1 MTFYILSVIVC
12 SGIFYLLYRTF
23 VQRKASY
30 TFSRH
35 YLILTML
42 LAAIIP
48 TLKVPLYH
56 IQGTPQPEL
65 QMIATDAPTT
75 SNDPATVPATDQ
87 SVITGQ
93 PSTISLPTPT
103 ATADA
108 GTSALE
114 SPKNDY
120 KLHLPGFVVFRLVLF
135 SIYLLGVLILL
146 GLTMR
151 SLIYIIRIK
160 NRSIQTRTNDYTLAE
175 NSDVTQPFSFG
186 RTIFLGRK
194 YEPWELRQIMSHE
207 CSHIRHRHS
216 QEKLFMSVLRSLLW
230 FNPFIWMSEKSL
242 EEVQEWQADNDALR
256 DGGYDVDEYRD
267 TVIRMLFGL
276 TPLATTGMSNSLTR
290 KRLLHMKENES
301 KGHLLAV
308 SSVTALVV
316 SALFFCF
323 GCKTVVDTPPA
334 NDDSRAIPGNRPQFM
349 ATEGAFREYLSSDNR
364 MYFCLEDLVY
374 AGTSDK
380 VKHSF
385 FPEDITANDIQRG
398 LEIMEHPGR
407 ELPTLVCVNGYS
419 MADFPTSKELKWVN
433 NKTLI
438 FIGNHK
444 ATLDE
449 FNNLKPEDYLAII
462 YYRPKKN
469 RKSIPSMVYAI
480 TVESLDNT
488 TSYNFACRINSD
500 DVNVRDVISPGG
512 YGLHGNYFICST
524 NINIAITEH
533 FAVNG
538 RLVSL
543 EEFRKAY
550 SNHFYNPLVLRGE
563 QASRIYGSD
572 VKEVAELRNFG
583 AYHVRFIRDEQNR
596 VLAELMG
603 KRYEPEELK
612 DLARY
617 VNAVEQPL
625 GVEPLTLVEIN
636 FDQTYEWLTDDI
648 VQEFCRYIP
657 WDDPTLI
664 IEAFRVA
671 NVTRYQ
677 EGYGLV
683 RSRELLPVS
692 RN

>member
-23 VQRKASY
+23 VQHKASY
-30 TFSRH
+30 TFCRR

-56 IQGTPQPEL
+56 IEDTRQPEME
-65 QMIATDAPTT
+65 MITTDAPTPV
-75 SNDPATVPATDQ
+75 NNQPVATDQ
-87 SVITGQ
+87 PATTVLS
-93 PSTISLPTPT
+93 TPT
-103 ATADA
+103 VSADTPATTAQVV
-108 GTSALE
+108 
-114 SPKNDY
+114 KNDY
-120 KLHLPGFVVFRLVLF
+120 KRHLPGRVVFKLVLF
-135 SIYLLGVLILL
+135 IIYVLGVLVSL
-146 GLTMR
+146 GLTVR
-151 SLIYIIRIK
+151 SLIYIIRMR
-160 NRSIQTRTNDYTLAE
+160 NRSILTRSESYTMAE
-175 NSDVTQPFSFG
+175 NSDVTQPFSFLD
-186 RTIFLGRK
+186 TIFLGRK

-207 CSHIRHRHS
+207 SSHIRHRHS

-242 EEVQEWQADNDALR
+242 EEVQEWQAANDALH

-276 TPLATTGMSNSLTR
+276 NPLATTGMSNSFTR

-308 SSVTALVV
+308 SAVTAVV
-316 SALFFCF
+316 ASALFLCF
-323 GCKTVVDTPPA
+323 GCRMVVDTPPA
-334 NDDSRAIPGNRPQFM
+334 NDDSRVIPGKRPQFM
-349 ATEGAFREYLSSDNR
+349 ATEGAYREYLSSDNR

-385 FPEDITANDIQRG
+385 FPESITANDIQRG
-398 LEIMEHPGR
+398 LEFMEHPGR

-444 ATLDE
+444 ATLGE

-500 DVNVRDVISPGG
+500 DVNVRDVICPGG
-512 YGLHGNYFICST
+512 YGLHGNYFICSS

-550 SNHFYNPLVLRGE
+550 NNHFYNPLVLRGE

-583 AYHVRFIRDEQNR
+583 AYHVRFVRDEQNR

-625 GVEPLTLVEIN
+625 GVEPLTLVQIN
-636 FDQTYEWLTDDI
+636 FDQTYEWLTDEI

-671 NVTRYQ
+671 NVTRYD
-677 EGYGLV
+677 EEYGLV

>member
-23 VQRKASY
+23 VQHKASY
-30 TFSRH
+30 TFCRR

-56 IQGTPQPEL
+56 IEDTRQPEME
-65 QMIATDAPTT
+65 MITTDAPTPV
-75 SNDPATVPATDQ
+75 NNQPVATDQ
-87 SVITGQ
+87 PATTVLS
-93 PSTISLPTPT
+93 TPT
-103 ATADA
+103 VSADA
-108 GTSALE
+108 PATTAQVV
-114 SPKNDY
+114 KNDY
-120 KLHLPGFVVFRLVLF
+120 KRHLPGRVVFKLVLF
-135 SIYLLGVLILL
+135 IIYVLGVLVSL
-146 GLTMR
+146 GLTVR
-151 SLIYIIRIK
+151 SLIYIIRMR
-160 NRSIQTRTNDYTLAE
+160 NRSILTRSESYTMAE
-175 NSDVTQPFSFG
+175 NSDVTQPFSFLD
-186 RTIFLGRK
+186 TIFLGRK

-207 CSHIRHRHS
+207 SSHIRHRHS

-242 EEVQEWQADNDALR
+242 EEVQEWQADNDALH

-276 TPLATTGMSNSLTR
+276 NPLATTGMSNSFTR

-308 SSVTALVV
+308 SAVTAVV
-316 SALFFCF
+316 ASALFLCF
-323 GCKTVVDTPPA
+323 GCRMVVDTPPM
-334 NDDSRAIPGNRPQFM
+334 NDDSRAIPGKRPQFM
-349 ATEGAFREYLSSDNR
+349 ATEGAYREYLSSDNR

-380 VKHSF
+380 VKQSF
-385 FPEDITANDIQRG
+385 FPESITANDIQRG
-398 LEIMEHPGR
+398 LEFMEHPGR

-444 ATLDE
+444 ATLGE

-500 DVNVRDVISPGG
+500 DVNVRDVICPGG
-512 YGLHGNYFICST
+512 YGLHGNYFICSS

-550 SNHFYNPLVLRGE
+550 NNHFYNPLVLRGE

-583 AYHVRFIRDEQNR
+583 AYHVRFVRDEQNR

-625 GVEPLTLVEIN
+625 GVEPLTLVQIN
-636 FDQTYEWLTDDI
+636 FDQTYEWLTDEI

-671 NVTRYQ
+671 NVTRYD
-677 EGYGLV
+677 EEYGLV

>member
-23 VQRKASY
+23 VQHKASY
-30 TFSRH
+30 TFCRR

-56 IQGTPQPEL
+56 IEDTRQPEME
-65 QMIATDAPTT
+65 MITTDAPTPV
-75 SNDPATVPATDQ
+75 NNQPVATDQ
-87 SVITGQ
+87 PATTVLS
-93 PSTISLPTPT
+93 TPT
-103 ATADA
+103 VSADA
-108 GTSALE
+108 PATTAQVV
-114 SPKNDY
+114 KNDY
-120 KLHLPGFVVFRLVLF
+120 KRHLPGRVVFKLVLF
-135 SIYLLGVLILL
+135 IIYVLGVLVSL
-146 GLTMR
+146 GLTVR
-151 SLIYIIRIK
+151 SLIYIIRMR
-160 NRSIQTRTNDYTLAE
+160 NRSILTRSESYTMAE
-175 NSDVTQPFSFG
+175 NSDVTQPFSFLD
-186 RTIFLGRK
+186 TIFLGRK

-207 CSHIRHRHS
+207 SSHIRHRHS

-242 EEVQEWQADNDALR
+242 EEVQEWQADNDALH

-276 TPLATTGMSNSLTR
+276 NPLATTGMSNSFTR

-308 SSVTALVV
+308 SAVTAVV
-316 SALFFCF
+316 ASALFLCF
-323 GCKTVVDTPPA
+323 GCRMVVDTPPM
-334 NDDSRAIPGNRPQFM
+334 NDDSRAIPGSKYSFM
-349 ATEGAFREYLSSDNR
+349 ATEGQYREYLSKSDR
-364 MYFCLEDLVY
+364 MYFSLDDLIY
-374 AGTSDK
+374 STKSDEAR
-380 VKHSF
+380 HIF
-385 FPEDITANDIQRG
+385 FPEEVTANDIQRG

-407 ELPTLVCVNGYS
+407 EIPTLVCINGYK
-419 MADFPTSKELKWVN
+419 MADFPSSKELKWMN
-433 NKTLI
+433 DKTLI
-438 FIGNHK
+438 MIGKHK
-444 ATLDE
+444 ATLSE
-449 FNNLKPEDYLAII
+449 FRALTPQDYLAIV
-462 YYRPKKN
+462 YYRPKRN
-469 RKSIPSMVYAI
+469 RRSIPSVVYVI
-480 TVESLDNT
+480 TEESIDYNT
-488 TSYNFACRINSD
+488 CYNFACRINGP

-512 YGLHGNYFICST
+512 YGLHGNYFVCQT
-524 NINIAITEH
+524 NINVAITEH
-533 FAVNG
+533 FAING
-538 RLVSL
+538 HLVSL
-543 EEFRKAY
+543 EEFREAY
-550 SNHFYNPLVLRGE
+550 NNPRYYNVLILRGE

-572 VKEVAELRNFG
+572 VREVAELRSFG

-603 KRYEPEELK
+603 KYYEPQELK
-612 DLARY
+612 DLAKY
-617 VNAVEQPL
+617 VNAQEQPL
-625 GVEPLTLVEIN
+625 GVEPLTQVEIN

>member
-23 VQRKASY
+23 VQHKASY
-30 TFSRH
+30 TFCRR

-56 IQGTPQPEL
+56 TQGTRQPEME
-65 QMIATDAPTT
+65 MITTDAPTPV
-75 SNDPATVPATDQ
+75 NNQPVA
-87 SVITGQ
+87 TGQ
-93 PSTISLPTPT
+93 PGTTTLSTPT
-103 ATADA
+103 VSADA
-108 GTSALE
+108 PATTAQVA
-114 SPKNDY
+114 KNDY
-120 KLHLPGFVVFRLVLF
+120 KLHLPGRIVFKLVLF
-135 SIYLLGVLILL
+135 IIYVLGVLVSL
-146 GLTMR
+146 GLTVR
-151 SLIYIIRIK
+151 SLIYIIRMR
-160 NRSIQTRTNDYTLAE
+160 NRSVLTRSESYTMAE
-175 NSDVTQPFSFG
+175 NSDVTQPFSF
-186 RTIFLGRK
+186 RDTIFLGRK

-242 EEVQEWQADNDALR
+242 EEVQEWQADNDALH

-276 TPLATTGMSNSLTR
+276 SPLATTGMSNSFTR

-308 SSVTALVV
+308 SAVTAVVV
-316 SALFFCF
+316 SALFLCF
-323 GCKTVVDTPPA
+323 GCRMVVDTPPA
-334 NDDSRAIPGNRPQFM
+334 NDDSRAIPGKRPQFM
-349 ATEGAFREYLSSDNR
+349 ATEGAYREYLSSDNR
-364 MYFCLEDLVY
+364 MFFTLEDLVY
-374 AGTSDK
+374 ASPSYK
-380 VKHSF
+380 FKHSF
-385 FPEDITANDIQRG
+385 FPESITANDIQRG
-398 LEIMEHPGR
+398 LEFMEHPGR

-500 DVNVRDVISPGG
+500 DVNVRDVICPGG
-512 YGLHGNYFICST
+512 FGLHGNYFICSS

-603 KRYEPEELK
+603 KHYEPQELK
-612 DLARY
+612 DLAKY
-617 VNAVEQPL
+617 VNAQEQPL

-636 FDQTYEWLTDDI
+636 FDQTYEWLTDEI

>member
-23 VQRKASY
+23 VQHKASY
-30 TFSRH
+30 TFCRR

-56 IQGTPQPEL
+56 TQGTRQPEME
-65 QMIATDAPTT
+65 MITTDAPTPI
-75 SNDPATVPATDQ
+75 NNQPVA
-87 SVITGQ
+87 TGQ
-93 PSTISLPTPT
+93 PATTSLSTPT
-103 ATADA
+103 VSADA
-108 GTSALE
+108 PATTAQVA
-114 SPKNDY
+114 KNDY
-120 KLHLPGFVVFRLVLF
+120 KLHLPGRIVFKLVLF
-135 SIYLLGVLILL
+135 IIYVLGVLVSL
-146 GLTMR
+146 GLTVR
-151 SLIYIIRIK
+151 SLIYIIRMR
-160 NRSIQTRTNDYTLAE
+160 NRSVLTRSESYTMAE
-175 NSDVTQPFSFG
+175 NSDVTQPFSF
-186 RTIFLGRK
+186 RDTIFLGRK

-242 EEVQEWQADNDALR
+242 EEVQEWQADNDALH

-276 TPLATTGMSNSLTR
+276 SPLATTGMSNSFTR

-308 SSVTALVV
+308 SAVTAVVV
-316 SALFFCF
+316 SALFLCF
-323 GCKTVVDTPPA
+323 GCRMVVDTPPA
-334 NDDSRAIPGNRPQFM
+334 NDDSRAIPGKRPQFM
-349 ATEGAFREYLSSDNR
+349 ATEGAYREYLSSDNR

-374 AGTSDK
+374 ASPSYK
-380 VKHSF
+380 FKHSF
-385 FPEDITANDIQRG
+385 FPESITANDIQRG
-398 LEIMEHPGR
+398 LEFMEHPGR

-500 DVNVRDVISPGG
+500 DVNVRDVICPGG
-512 YGLHGNYFICST
+512 FGLHGNYFICSS

-550 SNHFYNPLVLRGE
+550 NNHFYNPLVLRGE

-603 KRYEPEELK
+603 KRYEPQELK
-612 DLARY
+612 DLAKY
-617 VNAVEQPL
+617 VNAQEQPL

-657 WDDPTLI
+657 WDDPALI

-671 NVTRYQ
+671 NVTRYE

>member
-23 VQRKASY
+23 VQHKASY
-30 TFSRH
+30 TFCRR

-56 IQGTPQPEL
+56 IEDTRQPEME
-65 QMIATDAPTT
+65 MITTDAPTPV
-75 SNDPATVPATDQ
+75 NNQPVATDQ
-87 SVITGQ
+87 PATTVLS
-93 PSTISLPTPT
+93 TPT
-103 ATADA
+103 VSADA
-108 GTSALE
+108 PATTAQVV
-114 SPKNDY
+114 KNDY
-120 KLHLPGFVVFRLVLF
+120 KRHLPGRVVFKLVLF
-135 SIYLLGVLILL
+135 IIYVLGVLVSL
-146 GLTMR
+146 GLTVR
-151 SLIYIIRIK
+151 SLIYIIRMR
-160 NRSIQTRTNDYTLAE
+160 NRSILTRSESYTMAE
-175 NSDVTQPFSFG
+175 NSDVTQPFSFLD
-186 RTIFLGRK
+186 TIFLGRK

-207 CSHIRHRHS
+207 SSHIRHRHS

-242 EEVQEWQADNDALR
+242 EEVQEWQADNDALH

-276 TPLATTGMSNSLTR
+276 NPLATTGMSNSFTR

-308 SSVTALVV
+308 SAVTAVV
-316 SALFFCF
+316 ASALFLCF
-323 GCKTVVDTPPA
+323 GCRMVVDTPPM
-334 NDDSRAIPGNRPQFM
+334 NDDSRAIPGKRPQFM
-349 ATEGAFREYLSSDNR
+349 ATEGAYREYLSSDNR

-385 FPEDITANDIQRG
+385 FPESITANDIQRG
-398 LEIMEHPGR
+398 LEFMEHPGR

-444 ATLDE
+444 ATLGE

-500 DVNVRDVISPGG
+500 DVNVRDVICPGG
-512 YGLHGNYFICST
+512 YGLHGNYFICSS

-550 SNHFYNPLVLRGE
+550 NNHFYNPLVLRGE

-583 AYHVRFIRDEQNR
+583 AYHVRFVRDEQNR

-625 GVEPLTLVEIN
+625 GVEPLTLVQIN
-636 FDQTYEWLTDDI
+636 FDQTYEWLTDEI

-671 NVTRYQ
+671 NVTRYD
-677 EGYGLV
+677 EEYGLV

>member
-23 VQRKASY
+23 VQHKASY
-30 TFSRH
+30 TFCRR

-56 IQGTPQPEL
+56 IQGTRQPEME
-65 QMIATDAPTT
+65 MITTDAPTPV
-75 SNDPATVPATDQ
+75 NNQPVA
-87 SVITGQ
+87 TGQ
-93 PSTISLPTPT
+93 PATTSLSTPT
-103 ATADA
+103 VSADA
-108 GTSALE
+108 PVTTAQVA
-114 SPKNDY
+114 KNDY
-120 KLHLPGFVVFRLVLF
+120 KLHLPGRIVFKLVLF
-135 SIYLLGVLILL
+135 IIYVLGVLVSL
-146 GLTMR
+146 GLTVR
-151 SLIYIIRIK
+151 SLIYIIRMR
-160 NRSIQTRTNDYTLAE
+160 NRSVLTRSESYTMAE
-175 NSDVTQPFSFG
+175 NSDVTQPFSF
-186 RTIFLGRK
+186 RDTIFLGRK

-242 EEVQEWQADNDALR
+242 EEVQEWQADNDALH

-276 TPLATTGMSNSLTR
+276 SPLATTGMSNSFTR

-308 SSVTALVV
+308 SAVTAVVV
-316 SALFFCF
+316 SALFLCF
-323 GCKTVVDTPPA
+323 GCRMVVDTPPA
-334 NDDSRAIPGNRPQFM
+334 NDDSRAIPGKRPQFM
-349 ATEGAFREYLSSDNR
+349 ATEGAYREYLSNDNR
-364 MYFCLEDLVY
+364 MFFCLEDLVY
-374 AGTSDK
+374 ASPSYK
-380 VKHSF
+380 FKHSF
-385 FPEDITANDIQRG
+385 FPESITANDIQRG
-398 LEIMEHPGR
+398 LEFMEHPGR

-500 DVNVRDVISPGG
+500 DVNVRDVICPGG
-512 YGLHGNYFICST
+512 YGLHGNYFICSS

-603 KRYEPEELK
+603 KRYEPQELK
-612 DLARY
+612 DLAKY
-617 VNAVEQPL
+617 VNAQEQPL
-625 GVEPLTLVEIN
+625 GVEPLTLVVIN

-657 WDDPTLI
+657 WDDPALI

>member
-1 MTFYILSVIVC
+1 MIFYILSVIVC

-30 TFSRH
+30 TFCRH

-75 SNDPATVPATDQ
+75 ANDPATVSATDQ

-120 KLHLPGFVVFRLVLF
+120 KSHLPGFVVFRLVLF
-135 SIYLLGVLILL
+135 SIYLLGVLISL

-186 RTIFLGRK
+186 STIFLGRK

-207 CSHIRHRHS
+207 RSHIRHRHS

-230 FNPFIWMSEKSL
+230 FNPFIWLSEKSL
-242 EEVQEWQADNDALR
+242 EEVQEWQADNDALQ
-256 DGGYDVDEYRD
+256 DGGYNVDEYRD
-267 TVIRMLFGL
+267 TVIRMMFGL
-276 TPLATTGMSNSLTR
+276 SPLATTGMSNSFTR
-290 KRLLHMKENES
+290 KRLLRMKENES

-334 NDDSRAIPGNRPQFM
+334 NDDSRAIPGKRPQFM
-349 ATEGAFREYLSSDNR
+349 ATEGAYREYLSSDNR
-364 MYFCLEDLVY
+364 MFFTLEDLVY
-374 AGTSDK
+374 ASPSDK

-385 FPEDITANDIQRG
+385 FPESITANDIQRG
-398 LEIMEHPGR
+398 LEFMEHPGR
-407 ELPTLVCVNGYS
+407 ELPTLVCVNGYR

-438 FIGNHK
+438 FIGNRK
-444 ATLDE
+444 ATLGE

-488 TSYNFACRINSD
+488 TNYNFACRINSD
-500 DVNVRDVISPGG
+500 DVNVRDVICPGG
-512 YGLHGNYFICST
+512 YGLRGNYFICSS

-550 SNHFYNPLVLRGE
+550 NNHFYNPLVLRGE

-583 AYHVRFIRDEQNR
+583 AYHVRFVRDEQNR

-636 FDQTYEWLTDDI
+636 FDQTYEWLTDEI

-657 WDDPTLI
+657 WDDPALI

-671 NVTRYQ
+671 NVTRYD
-677 EGYGLV
+677 EEYGLV

>member
-23 VQRKASY
+23 VQHKASY
-30 TFSRH
+30 TFCRR

-56 IQGTPQPEL
+56 IEDTRQPEME
-65 QMIATDAPTT
+65 MITTDAPTPV
-75 SNDPATVPATDQ
+75 NNQPVATDQ
-87 SVITGQ
+87 PATTVLS
-93 PSTISLPTPT
+93 TPT
-103 ATADA
+103 VSADA
-108 GTSALE
+108 PATTAQVV
-114 SPKNDY
+114 KNDY
-120 KLHLPGFVVFRLVLF
+120 KRHLPGRVVFKLVLF
-135 SIYLLGVLILL
+135 IIYVLGVLVSL
-146 GLTMR
+146 GLTVR
-151 SLIYIIRIK
+151 SLIYIIRMR
-160 NRSIQTRTNDYTLAE
+160 NRSILTRSESYTMAE
-175 NSDVTQPFSFG
+175 NSDVTQPFSFLD
-186 RTIFLGRK
+186 TIFLGRK

-207 CSHIRHRHS
+207 SSHIRHRHS

-242 EEVQEWQADNDALR
+242 EEVQEWQADNDALH

-276 TPLATTGMSNSLTR
+276 NPLATTGMSNSFTR

-308 SSVTALVV
+308 SAVTAVV
-316 SALFFCF
+316 ASALFLCF
-323 GCKTVVDTPPA
+323 GCRMVVDTPPM
-334 NDDSRAIPGNRPQFM
+334 NDDSRAIPGKRPQFM
-349 ATEGAFREYLSSDNR
+349 ATEGAYREYLSSDNR
-364 MYFCLEDLVY
+364 MYFTLEDLVY

-385 FPEDITANDIQRG
+385 FPESITANDIQRG
-398 LEIMEHPGR
+398 LEFMEHPGR

-444 ATLDE
+444 ATLGE

-500 DVNVRDVISPGG
+500 DVNVRDVICPGG
-512 YGLHGNYFICST
+512 YGLHGNYFICSS

-550 SNHFYNPLVLRGE
+550 NNHFYNPLVLRGE

-583 AYHVRFIRDEQNR
+583 AYHVRFVRDEQNR

-625 GVEPLTLVEIN
+625 GVEPLTLVQIN
-636 FDQTYEWLTDDI
+636 FDQTYEWLTDEI

-671 NVTRYQ
+671 NVTRYD
-677 EGYGLV
+677 EEYGLV